1 MDKVDS
7 SNHLTVERP
16 RYILLGV
23 RVVDD
28 NFDKFQAQ
36 RCCFLK
42 GSNTQCN
49 FGIFAINHTA
59 WGAVTST

>member
-1 MDKVDS
+1 MDKIDS

-36 RCCFLK
+36 RCVVKDF
-42 GSNTQCN
+42 
-49 FGIFAINHTA
+49 
-59 WGAVTST
+59 